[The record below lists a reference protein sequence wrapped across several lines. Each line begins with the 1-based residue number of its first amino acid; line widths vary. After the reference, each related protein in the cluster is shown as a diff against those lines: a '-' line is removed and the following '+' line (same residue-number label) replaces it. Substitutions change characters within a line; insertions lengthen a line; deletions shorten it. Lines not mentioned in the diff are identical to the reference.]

1 MEKIIRK
8 MKVLAIYG
16 SPRKEGNTAIMLDAA
31 LTEFPKSAEIHRIF
45 LGELN
50 ISGCGPCREC
60 KTTGNCVID
69 DDMQQVFAEMLW
81 AEVIVFGSPSQ
92 FSDVSV
98 DIKKL
103 MERTWWM
110 KGALRNKIGGY
121 VITGRR
127 YMESTQNTLH
137 AFMLRHRMILGGSG
151 ALGFTFT
158 EMGNLDNDPLA
169 IRDAHGTGIRLI
181 ELYQLIYSDKKG

>member
-1 MEKIIRK
+1 

-16 SPRKEGNTAIMLDAA
+16 SPRREGNTAKMMDVA
-31 LTEFPKSAEIHRIF
+31 LSAFPAEAEIKKVY
-45 LGELN
+45 LGGMN
-50 ISGCGPCREC
+50 FSGCGPCREC
-60 KTTGNCVID
+60 KTTGDCVMK
-69 DDMQQVFAEMLW
+69 DDMQDVFKDMIW
-81 AEVIVFGSPSQ
+81 AEIILFGSPAQ
-92 FSDVSV
+92 FSDVSS

-127 YMESTQNTLH
+127 YMESVQNTLH
-137 AFMLRHRMILGGSG
+137 AFMLRHQMILGGSG

-158 EMGNLDNDPLA
+158 EMGGLDYDPLA
-169 IRDAHGTGIRLI
+169 LRDAEYTGRRLV
-181 ELYQLIYSDKKG
+181 ELWYIIYDH

>member
-1 MEKIIRK
+1 

-16 SPRKEGNTAIMLDAA
+16 SPRKNGNSSRMLDAA
-31 LTEFPKSAEIHRIF
+31 LTEFPEKAEIHRIY

-50 ISGCGPCREC
+50 FSGCGPCREC
-60 KTTGNCVID
+60 KTTGKCVID
-69 DDMQQVFAEMLW
+69 DDMQQIYKEMIWADIIIFAT
-81 AEVIVFGSPSQ
+81 PSQ

-110 KGALRNKIGGY
+110 KGLLKNKIGAY
-121 VITGRR
+121 VVSGRR
-127 YMESTQNTLH
+127 YMENTLNTLH

-151 ALGFTFT
+151 AIGFTFT
-158 EMGNLDNDPLA
+158 EMGSIDSDPLA
-169 IRDAHGTGIRLI
+169 IRDAHSTGKRVV
-181 ELYQLIYSDKKG
+181 ELYDFIYKNKK

>member
-1 MEKIIRK
+1 

-16 SPRKEGNTAIMLDAA
+16 SPRKEGNTAKMMDVA
-31 LTEFPKSAEIHRIF
+31 LSVFPESAEIHKVF

-50 ISGCGPCREC
+50 FSGCGPCREC
-60 KTTGNCVID
+60 KTKGFCVID
-69 DDMQQVFAEMLW
+69 DDMQGVFKEMLW
-81 AEVIVFGSPSQ
+81 AEIILFGSPSQ
-92 FSDVSV
+92 FADVSV

-110 KGALRNKIGGY
+110 KGALYNKIGGY
-121 VITGRR
+121 VVTGRR
-127 YMESTQNTLH
+127 YMESTLNTLH

-158 EMGNLDNDPLA
+158 EMGGLEYDPLA
-169 IRDAHGTGIRLI
+169 LRDAQGTGMRLV
-181 ELYQLIYSDKKG
+181 ELWEMIYGNRQG

>member
-1 MEKIIRK
+1 

-16 SPRKEGNTAIMLDAA
+16 SPRRTGNTAQMMDAA
-31 LTEFPKSAEIHRIF
+31 LSVLPADAEIEKVY
-45 LGELN
+45 LGEQKF
-50 ISGCGPCREC
+50 SGCGSCRAC
-60 KTTGNCVID
+60 KTTGYCVVK
-69 DDMQQVFAEMLW
+69 DDMQTIYEKMIW
-81 AEVIVFGSPSQ
+81 AEIILFGSPSQ

-110 KGALRNKIGGY
+110 KGALKNKIGGY

-127 YMESTQNTLH
+127 YIESTINTLQ

-151 ALGFTFT
+151 ALGYTFT
-158 EMGNLDNDPLA
+158 EMGNLSNDPLA
-169 IRDAHGTGIRLI
+169 LRDAENTGLRLI
-181 ELYQLIYSDKKG
+181 ELYGLIYKNQ

>member
-1 MEKIIRK
+1 

-16 SPRKEGNTAIMLDAA
+16 SPRKEGNTAQMLDAA
-31 LTEFPKSAEIHRIF
+31 LSAFPETAEIKRVY
-45 LGELN
+45 LSELN
-50 ISGCGPCREC
+50 FSGCGPCREC
-60 KTTGNCVID
+60 KITGTCVID
-69 DDMQQVFAEMLW
+69 DDMQQVFKLMLW
-81 AEVIVFGSPSQ
+81 SEIIIFGSPSQ

-110 KGALRNKIGGY
+110 KGLLRNKIGGY
-121 VITGRR
+121 VVSGRR
-127 YMESTQNTLH
+127 YMESTLNTLH

-158 EMGNLDNDPLA
+158 EMGNLDYDPLA
-169 IRDAHGTGIRLI
+169 IRDSINTGRRLV
-181 ELYQLIYSDKKG
+181 ELYHLIYTDKK

>member
-1 MEKIIRK
+1 

-16 SPRKEGNTAIMLDAA
+16 SPRKNGNTAQMLEAA
-31 LTEFPKSAEIHRIF
+31 LAVFPPSAEIRRVF

-50 ISGCGPCREC
+50 FSGCGPCRDC
-60 KTTGNCVID
+60 KTTGFCTVKD
-69 DDMQQVFAEMLW
+69 DLQAVFDDLRW
-81 AEVIVFGSPSQ
+81 AEIILLGSPTQ
-92 FSDVSV
+92 FSDVSA

-121 VITGRR
+121 VVTGRR
-127 YMESTQNTLH
+127 YIESTVNTLQ

-151 ALGFTFT
+151 AIGYTFT
-158 EMGNLDNDPLA
+158 EMGGLENDPLA
-169 IRDAHGTGIRLI
+169 LRDARSTGKRLI
-181 ELYQLIYSDKKG
+181 ELYTLIYGNKTPNFREE

>member
-1 MEKIIRK
+1 

-16 SPRKEGNTAIMLDAA
+16 SPRKDGNTARMLDAA
-31 LTEFPKSAEIHRIF
+31 LSEFPKTAEIHRVY
-45 LGELN
+45 LSELN
-50 ISGCGPCREC
+50 FSGCGPCRQC

-69 DDMQQVFAEMLW
+69 DDMQQVFEKMLW
-81 AEVIVFGSPSQ
+81 AEIIVFGSPSQ

-110 KGALRNKIGGY
+110 KGQLKNKIGGY
-121 VITGRR
+121 VVSGRR
-127 YMESTQNTLH
+127 YMESTLNTLH

-158 EMGNLDNDPLA
+158 EMGTIDSDPLA
-169 IRDAHGTGIRLI
+169 IRDSHNTGRRLV
-181 ELYQLIYSDKKG
+181 ELYEFIYSDKKGNHV